1 MLQYIMRYTR
11 QDLEKHIKEEH
22 RQSPFGTYLR
32 EIVYGGN
39 DGIVTTFAVVAGF
52 AGASAGGQI
61 GGLGFAA
68 VLLFGLANLFAD
80 GASMSLGNF
89 LSIRSEQ
96 DRYRKEERKE
106 KREVDANPHIEKAE
120 SQEILKQKGF
130 SKEQAAQL
138 VDIYSTNKPFWI
150 DFMMKYE
157 LEMANPFDESPVF
170 SAIATFLSFVIF
182 GAIPLIPYMYVF
194 PFGHPFT
201 LAIIATGCALL
212 LLGLLR
218 FKVTQESII
227 KSVGEILF
235 VGGLSA
241 SVAYFVGTF
250 FQI

>member
-1 MLQYIMRYTR
+1 MKYTK
-11 QDLEKHIKEEH
+11 QDLEKHIQEEH
-22 RQSPFGTYLR
+22 EQSPFSTYLR

-61 GGLGFAA
+61 GELGFIA

-80 GASMSLGNF
+80 GTSMSLGNF

-106 KREVDANPHIEKAE
+106 KREVDINPHIEKAE

-130 SKEQAAQL
+130 TQEQSEKIVA
-138 VDIYSTNKPFWI
+138 IYAMNKPFWI

-157 LEMANPFDESPVF
+157 LEMANPFDENPLF
-170 SAIATFLSFVIF
+170 SAIATFFAFVIF
-182 GAIPLIPYMYVF
+182 GAIPLIPYMITT
-194 PFGHPFT
+194 PFSHPFT
-201 LAIIATGCALL
+201 LAIIATAFALL

-218 FKVTQESII
+218 YKVTKESII
-227 KSVGEILF
+227 KSVGEILII
-235 VGGLSA
+235 GGISA
-241 SVAYFVGTF
+241 SIAYIVGTF
-250 FQI
+250 FRL